1 MPKQS
6 MMNLFLTATPDGN
19 NKTLLSHVVVS
30 IFTKIVKMCLAP
42 KRINHLLRVIYIFRA
57 SAMNDDSLHI

>member
-30 IFTKIVKMCLAP
+30 IFKKIVKMCLAP
-42 KRINHLLRVIYIFRA
+42 KRINHLLIDFVHPSGFSHTYYI
-57 SAMNDDSLHI
+57 SE